1 MTELEF
7 YKKCEDNNIDI
18 PPITN
23 NYFVEIPNTIGCN
36 KIDKE
41 YIIYYIDEFGKKE
54 ELLKIKYKKYALEF
68 LYSAVKLAKEWKN
81 GEKVK
86 RKMR

>member
-7 YKKCEDNNIDI
+7 YKNCEENNIDI

-23 NYFVEIPNTIGCN
+23 NYFVNTPNTIGCN
-36 KIDKE
+36 KIGKE

-54 ELLKIKYKKYALEF
+54 DLLKIKYKKYALEF
-68 LYSAVKLAKEWKN
+68 LYSAIKLAKEWKN

-86 RKMR
+86 RKIR